1 MRALAPPFPGPTRPS
16 EPRRKPLNNYQSQNV
31 VYGQAWAA
39 TLTAALKT
47 APANP
52 LVNTAKIRLSSQNGY
67 NPQVNSTIASLA
79 ANEASYSGY
88 PAGGI
93 AAVLTAGLNLSGNCE
108 GAIAQAV
115 FEATAATPFVP
126 GVVYGYWVDDGTN
139 VILGE
144 AFAGGGSAGFNIPGA
159 FLTLAVLF
167 PTQLLQACQ

>member
-1 MRALAPPFPGPTRPS
+1 MGSLAPPFPGPTRAP
-16 EPRRKPLNNYQSQNV
+16 EPRRKPLNDYQSKNV

-47 APANP
+47 APMNP
-52 LVNTAKIRLSSQNGY
+52 LVNAAKIRLSSQAGF
-67 NPQVNSTIASLA
+67 NPLVSSTPASLA

-93 AAVLTAGLNLSGNCE
+93 AAVLTAGLNLSSSCE

-126 GVVYGYWVDDGTN
+126 GVAYGYWVDDGTN
-139 VILGE
+139 VILAE
-144 AFAGGGSAGFNIPGA
+144 AFPAGQSASFNVPGA